1 MLSAF
6 LIRGPGRS
14 ALALLLAGTALHAAA
29 QPAPRFARAG
39 VDSSAKAS
47 MRALRHLVHVEGVR
61 ENQLIGYGL
70 VVGLNGS
77 GDSTQVKFAGQSVN
91 NMLTQFGVKLPEKS
105 STKLKNVA
113 TVMVSAVFP
122 PGYRKGQTID
132 VTVSSLGDA
141 KNLRGGMLL
150 MAPLRGV
157 DNEVYAIAQGQLEA
171 LSLQDWAEPPRHVY
185 VVYPT
190 QRHLLPKV
198 RAFVDFL
205 AEELPA
211 AMGGDS

>member
-77 GDSTQVKFAGQSVN
+77 GVSTQVKFAGQSVN

-150 MAPLRGV
+150 MAPLRG
-157 DNEVYAIAQGQLEA
+157 DGTAPGLSPILAGAAILCLSFLGFDSVSTLSEEA
-171 LSLQDWAEPPRHVY
+171 R
-185 VVYPT
+185 
-190 QRHLLPKV
+190 V
-198 RAFVDFL
+198 RL
-205 AEELPA
+205 APA
-211 AMGGDS
+211 APA